1 MAKKNT
7 EARTMNVVLEDIKL
21 NIDKL
26 NAAKSEDKPD
36 IEVKIVELE
45 KEYNELSLL
54 NSWGTF
60 VAAENPMVAFAK
72 AYNYPVIG
80 HKTVP
85 HRETVN
91 GAKVVTYTTVL
102 DTTKTRLLN
111 VTEFVEWNEERNV
124 QIVHDTNWR
133 GALNDARDAVI
144 AQWKAFFA
152 AKGDTR
158 KVSITKMKKALQTMV
173 DALVFVP
180 GENGNNAVIVKSDI
194 AKAVFAFSNSRRDGL
209 QGNVLPGGTWKK
221 LQMDVLHA
229 VVEGKEFTITY
240 GDPVEEDEAE
250 ETNTPET
257 GTENDNKDSAE
268 AESK

>member
-7 EARTMNVVLEDIKL
+7 EARTMSVVLEEIKL
-21 NIDKL
+21 SIDKL
-26 NAAKSEDKPD
+26 NAAKFDEKPD
-36 IEVKIVELE
+36 IEVALTNLE
-45 KEYNELSLL
+45 KEYNELSML
-54 NSWGTF
+54 NSWGEF

-72 AYNYPVIG
+72 AYSYPVIG

-91 GAKVVTYTTVL
+91 GAKVVTYTCVM

-111 VTEFVEWNEERNV
+111 VAEFVEWNEERGV
-124 QIVHDTNWR
+124 QVVHDTNWR
-133 GALNDARDAVI
+133 GALADARESVI

-158 KVSITKMKKALQTMV
+158 KVSIGKMKKALQTMV
-173 DALVFVP
+173 DALVFIP
-180 GENGNNAVIVKSDI
+180 GESGNNAVIVKSDI
-194 AKAVFAFSNSRRDGL
+194 AKAVFAFSNSRKDGL
-209 QGNVLPGGTWKK
+209 QGTVMAGGTWKK

-240 GDPVEEDEAE
+240 GDPVEEEAE
-250 ETNTPET
+250 AEAETE
-257 GTENDNKDSAE
+257 DKAE